1 LKYCHTNS
9 PRNSPQCNANILFHL
24 NYFTFNV
31 VPRYKIFFVIPFI
44 YIVTR
49 TENGKENK
57 KPG

>member
-1 LKYCHTNS
+1 
-9 PRNSPQCNANILFHL
+9 L

-31 VPRYKIFFVIPFI
+31 VPRYKKFFVIPFI